1 MRLEKD
7 LEEKNSKIGA
17 LESQLKESKQKRLQF
32 DNEIKLLEQ
41 ENKVLKLKNDMDTK
55 NQANTKEVSTQ
66 QLVEGM
72 SKLLADWTSLNA
84 TKSSTSDDN
93 PENDICYD

>member
-7 LEEKNSKIGA
+7 LEEQKLKIEG
-17 LESQLKESKQKRLQF
+17 LESQLKESEQKRLQSH
-32 DNEIKLLEQ
+32 DEIKLLTQ
-41 ENKVLKLKNDMDTK
+41 ENKVLKLKNGMDTK

-66 QLVEGM
+66 QLVEVM
-72 SKLLADWTSLNA
+72 SKLLFDWISSNT
-84 TKSSTSDDN
+84 TKNSESEEN